1 MLILN
6 LTEYSNNYLKISVSL
21 WQYYRRSS
29 LNDDNVILNFPGY
42 SALFKFK
49 QKITGETEANGKFVK
64 IIVPLKYLSNF
75 WRTLEMSLINCEI
88 NVILTWPTKCVTC
101 YIWCCKS
108 RTNIRNNRYKTLCS
122 GSNYIIS
129 R

>member
-21 WQYYRRSS
+21 WQCYRRSS
-29 LNDDNVILNFPGY
+29 LNDNVILNFPSY

-75 WRTLEMSLINCEI
+75 
-88 NVILTWPTKCVTC
+88 
-101 YIWCCKS
+101 
-108 RTNIRNNRYKTLCS
+108 
-122 GSNYIIS
+122 
-129 R
+129 

>member
-21 WQYYRRSS
+21 WQCYRRSS
-29 LNDDNVILNFPGY
+29 LNDNVILNFPGY

-64 IIVPLKYLSNF
+64 KIVPLKYLSNF
-75 WRTLEMSLINCEI
+75 
-88 NVILTWPTKCVTC
+88 
-101 YIWCCKS
+101 
-108 RTNIRNNRYKTLCS
+108 
-122 GSNYIIS
+122 
-129 R
+129 